1 MTDEIAPPAP
11 TSVPKRRL
19 DARVRNYRGVT
30 MVAGGDESFELSE
43 TAAFVWRSLDDS
55 RSVDDIARLL
65 EAEYEVDHDTA
76 LADVSELLVVLARAG
91 VLTY

>member
-1 MTDEIAPPAP
+1 MTDETAPPTPA
-11 TSVPKRRL
+11 SVPKRRL

-43 TAAFVWRSLDDS
+43 TAAFVWRSLDDE

-65 EAEYEVDHDTA
+65 GDEYDVDHETA
-76 LADVSELLVVLARAG
+76 LTDVTELLTVLARAG